1 VVRDADIENLEPLNS
16 KAMASTVQSSSS
28 RSVDRIAAL
37 LEDDLVPL
45 EYAEIQLEAMRR
57 LGGYV
62 EVSRVAL

>member
-37 LEDDLVPL
+37 LEDDLVAL

-62 EVSRVAL
+62 EVS